1 MIGGVVQSL
10 LCVQHT
16 DSILICKQL
25 NNVIRNNMPWTGG
38 HVIANSIVP
47 MAMGRDPGVFFFF

>member
-10 LCVQHT
+10 RCVQYT
-16 DSILICKQL
+16 DSILNCKQL
-25 NNVIRNNMPWTGG
+25 NNVIRNYMLWTGG

-47 MAMGRDPGVFFFF
+47 MAKGRVPGVFFF